1 MTVNKK
7 FQQIELP
14 PIGMRIIK
22 SAIGVLIGFLIYL
35 LRGENGAPFYTALS
49 VLWCMR
55 AYDNESYGMAI
66 QRVIGTFIGG
76 FYGLIM
82 ILLEFQFFKTEPDYV
97 RFIVISLFII
107 PVIYTT
113 ILLNKKNASYFACV
127 VFLSIVVLHLGEANP
142 FLFVGDRIFDTLLG
156 IGIALFLVRLHFPRH
171 KCKDI
176 LIVCSV
182 NDLLLFNNQ
191 ELAGYSK
198 IELNR
203 MIQNGMQFTICTV
216 RTPADLIDRM
226 SDIQFKLP
234 IISMDGAVLYDMSEN
249 RYLKVWAIDQQVSKQ
264 IIEFLQ
270 TFEVQ
275 IFQNIIKEDV
285 WLIYY
290 GDFTNYAEKEIY
302 EGHRRS
308 PHRNYLY
315 QAEPLVQETV
325 YFLIIQK
332 EVIIDQMVEELKHQL
347 FSQACRI
354 LTYTS
359 DDYPGYKYLKIYRN
373 DATKQNLTEALRQ
386 TLPVKEVITLGTI
399 PNSYDVTIHSDSA
412 EETVKKIKNIF
423 EPYLWEKRK

>member
-1 MTVNKK
+1 MTKK
-7 FQQIELP
+7 FGQIELP

-55 AYDNESYGMAI
+55 AYDNESYGMAL

-82 ILLEFQFFKTEPDYV
+82 ILLEFQFFKTEPDYI

-171 KCKDI
+171 KRKDI

-191 ELAGYSK
+191 GLAGYSK

-234 IISMDGAVLYDMSEN
+234 IISMDGAVLYDMQEN
-249 RYLKVWAIDQQVSKQ
+249 RYLKVRTISEETSKQ
-264 IIEFLQ
+264 IIDFLM
-270 TFEVQ
+270 TFQIQ

-290 GDFTNYAEKEIY
+290 GDFTNKAEEKIY
-302 EGHRRS
+302 QGHRRS
-308 PHRNYLY
+308 PYRNYLY
-315 QAEPLVQETV
+315 SAKPLLHETV

-332 EVIIDQMVEELKHQL
+332 EIVVDQIVERLNAQS
-347 FSQACRI
+347 FSQDCRI

-359 DDYPGYKYLKIYRN
+359 DDYPGYKYLKVYQR
-373 DATKQNLTEALRQ
+373 DATKQNLIEELTD
-386 TLPVKEVITLGTI
+386 TLPVNQVITLGTI
-399 PNSYDVTIHSDSA
+399 PDHYDVTIHSESA